1 MPPTSCSGAACAR
14 GARPLTMTEPLVG
27 SSRPRIIRIVV
38 DFPAPFGPRKPVTVP
53 GRTLNVRSE
62 TAVVGPYRLV
72 SSWISIMKSTLPN
85 GRVSVIGAPSPSG
98 LGKTP
103 PVRQERPI
111 VAGQKPLYR
120 DLMTWRAI
128 RNALAGLLAGL
139 AGVLLGALIVIWAVT
154 LYTLATS
161 TDDWE
166 HVVVYVGIVLLIMA
180 LTPWLVHGLSAMQRS
195 RLRVTLGA
203 EIPAPVRPL
212 GRTWHQLG
220 YHLLAVPAGLAGG
233 LLAVLFPVAPWLARW
248 FTETDEGLARALLG
262 PGRRESL
269 AQRVETLARSRA
281 DVVAAA
287 DAERRRIERD
297 LHDGAQQRLVSLAMN
312 LGMARERFEAE
323 TEPVRQAIAAA
334 HDEAVLALTELRE
347 FIRGLHPAV
356 LNDRGLDAALSGLA
370 ARAPLPVRLRVDV
383 PKPAAPGVEAVAYF
397 IVSEAIANVVKHAQ
411 ATRAEVTVT
420 RAGDLLRIV
429 VTDDGRGGATPA
441 AGDGT
446 GLRGLAQ
453 RAAAVD

>member
-1 MPPTSCSGAACAR
+1 
-14 GARPLTMTEPLVG
+14 
-27 SSRPRIIRIVV
+27 
-38 DFPAPFGPRKPVTVP
+38 
-53 GRTLNVRSE
+53 
-62 TAVVGPYRLV
+62 
-72 SSWISIMKSTLPN
+72 
-85 GRVSVIGAPSPSG
+85 
-98 LGKTP
+98 
-103 PVRQERPI
+103 
-111 VAGQKPLYR
+111 VAGRKPLYR
-120 DLMTWRAI
+120 DLMTWRAM

-139 AGVLLGALIVIWAVT
+139 AGGVLLGALIVIWGVT

-166 HVVVYVGIVLLIMA
+166 HVAVYVGIVLLIMA

-195 RLRVTLGA
+195 RLRVMLGVD
-203 EIPAPVRPL
+203 IPAPVRPL

-220 YHLLAVPAGLAGG
+220 YHLLAVPVGLAGG
-233 LLAVLFPVAPWLARW
+233 LLAVLFPVAPWLARR
-248 FTETDEGLARALLG
+248 FTRADESLARALLG

-281 DVVAAA
+281 DLAAAA

-323 TEPVRQAIAAA
+323 PEPVRQALAAA

-383 PKPAAPGVEAVAYF
+383 PEPASPGVEAVAYF
-397 IVSEAIANVVKHAQ
+397 IVSEAITNVVKHAQ
-411 ATRAEVTVT
+411 ATRAEVTVA

-446 GLRGLAQ
+446 GLRGLEQ
-453 RAAAVD
+453 RAAAVDGTLSIDSPPGGPTTITAELPCES

>member
-14 GARPLTMTEPLVG
+14 GARPLTVTEPQVG
-27 SSRPRIIRIVV
+27 SSRPRIMRIVV

-72 SSWISIMKSTLPN
+72 SSWISIMTTTVPN
-85 GRVSVIGAPSPSG
+85 GRLPVIGAPSLPR

-111 VAGQKPLYR
+111 VAGRKPLYR

-139 AGVLLGALIVIWAVT
+139 AGGVLLGALILIWGVA
-154 LYTLATS
+154 LFTLATG

-166 HVVVYVGIVLLIMA
+166 HVAVYVGIVLLIMA

-312 LGMARERFEAE
+312 LGMARERFESE
-323 TEPVRQAIAAA
+323 PEPVRQALAAA

-347 FIRGLHPAV
+347 FIRGLHPEV
-356 LNDRGLDAALSGLA
+356 LNERGLEAGRSGCGW
-370 ARAPLPVRLRVDV
+370 RCRSPPR
-383 PKPAAPGVEAVAYF
+383 PASRRWPTSSSPRRSPTWSSTPRPPGP
-397 IVSEAIANVVKHAQ
+397 
-411 ATRAEVTVT
+411 R
-420 RAGDLLRIV
+420 
-429 VTDDGRGGATPA
+429 
-441 AGDGT
+441 
-446 GLRGLAQ
+446 
-453 RAAAVD
+453 